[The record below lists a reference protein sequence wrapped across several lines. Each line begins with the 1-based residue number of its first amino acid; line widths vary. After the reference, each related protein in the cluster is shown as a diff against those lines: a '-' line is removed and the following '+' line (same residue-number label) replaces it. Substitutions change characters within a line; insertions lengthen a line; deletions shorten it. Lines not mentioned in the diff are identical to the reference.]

1 MNYEIDKLIEMRNK
15 IDKLSVKQ
23 IQELYQKIHNEIKE
37 LEQVIIDIDIKID
50 RYMEEIWNEINSN
63 KGTIRSKLL

>member
-15 IDKLSVKQ
+15 TDKLSVKQ

-37 LEQVIIDIDIKID
+37 LEQVIIDIDIQID
-50 RYMEEIWNEINSN
+50 RYMEEI
-63 KGTIRSKLL
+63 

>member
-15 IDKLSVKQ
+15 IDKLSIKQ
-23 IQELYQKIHNEIKE
+23 TQELYQKIHGEIKE

-50 RYMEEIWNEINSN
+50 RYFVMLAEEDYLINIGIINESE
-63 KGTIRSKLL
+63 

>member
-15 IDKLSVKQ
+15 IDKLNVKH
-23 IQELYQKIHNEIKE
+23 IQELYQKIHDEIKE

-50 RYMEEIWNEINSN
+50 RYMEEIWKN
-63 KGTIRSKLL
+63 KQI